1 MSEQKCYRLPIAA
14 IIGCRLMAHRGR
26 DRRRQ
31 LTAGL
36 ENGEASSQSC
46 QTNQTLISQRTLSET
61 HQKHRLADKLRYH
74 KIAGMW
80 SGNHKTSFLNRN
92 FRSKILKKIGKIFGN
107 FHFFFIFS
115 SSFFVVLII
124 RLYVHLYLQ
133 INHCY

>member
-1 MSEQKCYRLPIAA
+1 
-14 IIGCRLMAHRGR
+14 MAHRGR

-36 ENGEASSQSC
+36 ENSDASSQSC
-46 QTNQTLISQRTLSET
+46 QTNQTIISQRTLSEI

-92 FRSKILKKIGKIFGN
+92 FRSKILKKIGKILEI
-107 FHFFFIFS
+107 FIFS
-115 SSFFVVLII
+115 SFFHRHSSLFSSFDCMFTYIYKLII
-124 RLYVHLYLQ
+124 V
-133 INHCY
+133 IDS